1 MILPT
6 IKITDELSQD
16 QILAICTI
24 KNDIWLYSIESQLE
38 WWANNTSKND
48 KYFISLTDRKVV
60 AFLRLRTRVVSINGE
75 IWNAFCVTEVCVDS
89 QHRGVGLGKQLM
101 AASTKYIK
109 NIKPNMAYLLCK
121 EAQEAFYLKCGWY
134 CADGIVEV
142 HSNLKQSRRRLAS
155 NERCMTLDLQ
165 SRMHG
170 EIILFGEVF

>member
-75 IWNAFCVTEVCVDS
+75 IWNAFSVTEVCVDS

-109 NIKPNMAYLLCK
+109 NIKPN
-121 EAQEAFYLKCGWY
+121 
-134 CADGIVEV
+134 DI
-142 HSNLKQSRRRLAS
+142 H
-155 NERCMTLDLQ
+155 
-165 SRMHG
+165 
-170 EIILFGEVF
+170 